1 MTVGEF
7 KQYLIDMQVSDN
19 DEIAFDMDTKHVVII
34 RSTEEEESLTE
45 QSRIWKQDI
54 SIPKRKGP

>member
-19 DEIAFDMDTKHVVII
+19 DEIAFDMDTKHVVILK
-34 RSTEEEESLTE
+34 SAEEKESLTE
-45 QSRIWKQDI
+45 
-54 SIPKRKGP
+54 